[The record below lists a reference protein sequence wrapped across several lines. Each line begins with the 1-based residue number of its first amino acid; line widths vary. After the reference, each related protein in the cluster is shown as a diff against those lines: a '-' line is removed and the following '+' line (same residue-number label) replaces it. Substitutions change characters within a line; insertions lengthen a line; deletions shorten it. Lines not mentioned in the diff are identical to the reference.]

1 MISFC
6 AILGGQPARGEIGGL
21 RAMCEMKK
29 PVLMCRNDL
38 GIPAA
43 PIHYIRAGSWA
54 MKRFFALGLVVMLST
69 WSSLMESLRPGARQR
84 DDERSV

>member
-1 MISFC
+1 
-6 AILGGQPARGEIGGL
+6 
-21 RAMCEMKK
+21 
-29 PVLMCRNDL
+29 
-38 GIPAA
+38 
-43 PIHYIRAGSWA
+43 